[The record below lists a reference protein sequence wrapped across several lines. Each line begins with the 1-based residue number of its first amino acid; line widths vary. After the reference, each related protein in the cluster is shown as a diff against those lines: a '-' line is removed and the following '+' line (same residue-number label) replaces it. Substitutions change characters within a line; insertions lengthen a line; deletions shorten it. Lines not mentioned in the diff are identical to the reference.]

1 MKTRNESR
9 RRAAGADL
17 FQAVIRLVTAAL
29 FPQWLVPVP
38 VAASRRSVRQQAPSR
53 WSSGRVALMLFLVI
67 LASIPAWAGQP
78 ALPSGVPNVFDP
90 EVRARFQPVGVANL
104 RGNPDFP
111 VLILQNTAGGQPQ
124 VMLLGLDARNGKES
138 WSLASDP
145 IILIVLF
152 ADPETI
158 LGAHVD
164 VGFAERGKSSG
175 QFMTLADPTSPGL
188 SDLLRSVTLAATR
201 TYM

>member
-1 MKTRNESR
+1 MNTQHKPR
-9 RRAAGADL
+9 RCSPVTEQFWSL
-17 FQAVIRLVTAAL
+17 IRLVGAAS
-29 FPQWLVPVP
+29 FPQRLVPVRALSP
-38 VAASRRSVRQQAPSR
+38 PWSASLRVSSRWPTGRIFLLLLIMVAA
-53 WSSGRVALMLFLVI
+53 
-67 LASIPAWAGQP
+67 IPAWASQS
-78 ALPSGVPNVFDP
+78 ALPAGVPNVFDP
-90 EVRARFQPVGVANL
+90 EVRARFQPVGMANL
-104 RGNPDFP
+104 KGNPDFP
-111 VLILQNTAGGQPQ
+111 VLILQNMAGEQPQ
-124 VMLLGLDARNGKES
+124 VMLLGLDARNGKET

-164 VGFAERGKSSG
+164 AGFAERGRPSG

-188 SDLLRSVTLAATR
+188 SDLLRSITLTATR

>member
-1 MKTRNESR
+1 MKTRNESH

-17 FQAVIRLVTAAL
+17 FQAVIRLVAAVL
-29 FPQWLVPVP
+29 FPPWPVPVP
-38 VAASRRSVRQQAPSR
+38 VAAPRRCVRQQAPSR
-53 WSSGRVALMLFLVI
+53 WSSGGVALMLFLVI

-78 ALPSGVPNVFDP
+78 LLPSGVPNVFDP

-104 RGNPDFP
+104 RGNSDFP

-124 VMLLGLDARNGKES
+124 VMLLGLDARNGKET

-158 LGAHVD
+158 LGAYVD
-164 VGFAERGKSSG
+164 AGFAELGKPSG

-188 SDLLRSVTLAATR
+188 SDLLRSISLAAAR

>member
-1 MKTRNESR
+1 MKTQNKPRGRSTVAE
-9 RRAAGADL
+9 L
-17 FQAVIRLVTAAL
+17 FRAVIHLVAAAL
-29 FPQWLVPVP
+29 FPQWPVPVP
-38 VAASRRSVRQQAPSR
+38 VAAPRRSVRQQAPSR

-78 ALPSGVPNVFDP
+78 LLPSGVPNVFDP

-124 VMLLGLDARNGKES
+124 IMLLGLDARNGKDS

-164 VGFAERGKSSG
+164 AGFAERGKPSG

-188 SDLLRSVTLAATR
+188 SDLLRSITLAATR

>member
-1 MKTRNESR
+1 MKTRNGSR
-9 RRAAGADL
+9 MRAPGGDL
-17 FQAVIRLVTAAL
+17 FHAVIRLVAAAL
-29 FPQWLVPVP
+29 FPRWPVPVP
-38 VAASRRSVRQQAPSR
+38 VAAPRRSVLQQAPSR
-53 WSSGRVALMLFLVI
+53 WSTGRAALTLFLVI

-78 ALPSGVPNVFDP
+78 LLPSGVPNVFDP

-111 VLILQNTAGGQPQ
+111 VLILQNTVGGQPQ
-124 VMLLGLDARNGKES
+124 VILLGLDARNGKDN

-164 VGFAERGKSSG
+164 AGFAERGKPSG
-175 QFMTLADPTSPGL
+175 QYMTLADPTSPGL
-188 SDLLRSVTLAATR
+188 SDLLRSISLAATR

>member
-1 MKTRNESR
+1 MKTRNGSR
-9 RRAAGADL
+9 RGTAGADL
-17 FQAVIRLVTAAL
+17 FQTVIRLVAAAL
-29 FPQWLVPVP
+29 FPRWPVPVP
-38 VAASRRSVRQQAPSR
+38 VAAPRRSVRLHGHSRR
-53 WSSGRVALMLFLVI
+53 WSGGVALMLFLLI

-78 ALPSGVPNVFDP
+78 LLPSDVPNVFDP

-111 VLILQNTAGGQPQ
+111 VLILQNTVGGQPQ
-124 VMLLGLDARNGKES
+124 VILLGLDARNGKES

-164 VGFAERGKSSG
+164 AGFAERGKPSG

-188 SDLLRSVTLAATR
+188 SDLLRSISLAATR

>member
-9 RRAAGADL
+9 KRPAGADL
-17 FQAVIRLVTAAL
+17 FQAVIRLVVAAC
-29 FPQWLVPVP
+29 FPLSPVPVP
-38 VAASRRSVRQQAPSR
+38 VAAPRRSVRQQDPSR
-53 WSSGRVALMLFLVI
+53 RCSGRVALMLFLVI

-78 ALPSGVPNVFDP
+78 LLPSDVPNVFDP
-90 EVRARFQPVGVANL
+90 EVRARFQPVGMANL
-104 RGNPDFP
+104 KGNPDFP
-111 VLILQNTAGGQPQ
+111 VLILQNMAGEQPQ
-124 VMLLGLDARNGKES
+124 VMLLGLDARNGKET

-164 VGFAERGKSSG
+164 AGFAERGRPSG

-188 SDLLRSVTLAATR
+188 SDLLRSITLTATR

>member
-1 MKTRNESR
+1 MKTRNESH

-17 FQAVIRLVTAAL
+17 FRAVIRLVASVI
-29 FPQWLVPVP
+29 FPPWPVRVP
-38 VAASRRSVRQQAPSR
+38 VAARRRSVHSQIPSR
-53 WSSGRVALMLFLVI
+53 WPSGRVALLLLLVI
-67 LASIPAWAGQP
+67 LAPIPTWAGQP
-78 ALPSGVPNVFDP
+78 VLPAGVPNVFDP

-111 VLILQNTAGGQPQ
+111 VLILQNTAGEQPQ
-124 VMLLGLDARNGKES
+124 VMLLGLDARNGKDT

-152 ADPETI
+152 ADPGTI

-164 VGFAERGKSSG
+164 AGFAELGKPSG
-175 QFMTLADPTSPGL
+175 QLMTLADPTSPAL

>member
-17 FQAVIRLVTAAL
+17 FQAVIRLV
-29 FPQWLVPVP
+29 
-38 VAASRRSVRQQAPSR
+38 
-53 WSSGRVALMLFLVI
+53 VI

-111 VLILQNTAGGQPQ
+111 VWGHTWMRDSQNG
-124 VMLLGLDARNGKES
+124 ES
-138 WSLASDP
+138 RRD
-145 IILIVLF
+145 
-152 ADPETI
+152 
-158 LGAHVD
+158 
-164 VGFAERGKSSG
+164 SS
-175 QFMTLADPTSPGL
+175 
-188 SDLLRSVTLAATR
+188 
-201 TYM
+201 

>member
-1 MKTRNESR
+1 MKK
-9 RRAAGADL
+9 
-17 FQAVIRLVTAAL
+17 FLVVL
-29 FPQWLVPVP
+29 SIV
-38 VAASRRSVRQQAPSR
+38 S
-53 WSSGRVALMLFLVI
+53 LFLGSVVSAGE
-67 LASIPAWAGQP
+67 LAPTVPEAPLVEQPKNFGNYLPAEIP
-78 ALPSGVPNVFDP
+78 NIFDP
-90 EVRARFQPVGVANL
+90 EVRAQYQPVDVANL

-124 VMLLGLDARNGKES
+124 GMLLGLDARNGKMS

-164 VGFAERGKSSG
+164 AGFAERGKSSG

>member
-1 MKTRNESR
+1 MKTRNESH

-17 FQAVIRLVTAAL
+17 FQAVIRLVAAVL
-29 FPQWLVPVP
+29 FPPWPVPVP
-38 VAASRRSVRQQAPSR
+38 VAAPRRCVRQQAPSR
-53 WSSGRVALMLFLVI
+53 WSSGGVALMLFLVI

-78 ALPSGVPNVFDP
+78 LLPSGVPNVFDP

-104 RGNPDFP
+104 
-111 VLILQNTAGGQPQ
+111 QNTAGGQPQ
-124 VMLLGLDARNGKES
+124 VMLLGLDARNGKDT

-158 LGAHVD
+158 LGAYVD
-164 VGFAERGKSSG
+164 AGFAELGKPSG

-188 SDLLRSVTLAATR
+188 SDLLRSISLAAAR

>member
-9 RRAAGADL
+9 RRPAGADL
-17 FQAVIRLVTAAL
+17 FQAVIRLVVAAFL
-29 FPQWLVPVP
+29 PPCPVPVP
-38 VAASRRSVRQQAPSR
+38 VAAPRRSVLQQAPSLR
-53 WSSGRVALMLFLVI
+53 WSSTAALTLFLLI

-78 ALPSGVPNVFDP
+78 LLPSGVPNVFDP
-90 EVRARFQPVGVANL
+90 EVRAQFQPVGVANL

-111 VLILQNTAGGQPQ
+111 VLILQNTVGGQPQ
-124 VMLLGLDARNGKES
+124 VILLGLDARNGKDN

-164 VGFAERGKSSG
+164 AGFAERGKPSG
-175 QFMTLADPTSPGL
+175 QYMTLADPTSPGL
-188 SDLLRSVTLAATR
+188 SDLLRSISLAATR

>member
-9 RRAAGADL
+9 RRARGGDL
-17 FQAVIRLVTAAL
+17 FRAVIRL
-29 FPQWLVPVP
+29 
-38 VAASRRSVRQQAPSR
+38 
-53 WSSGRVALMLFLVI
+53 LVI
-67 LASIPAWAGQP
+67 LTSIPAWAGQP
-78 ALPSGVPNVFDP
+78 LLPSDVPNVFDP
-90 EVRARFQPVGVANL
+90 EVRAQFQPVGVANL

-111 VLILQNTAGGQPQ
+111 VLILQNTVGGQPQ
-124 VMLLGLDARNGKES
+124 VILLGLDARNGKDT

-164 VGFAERGKSSG
+164 AGFAERGKPSG
-175 QFMTLADPTSPGL
+175 QFMTPADPTSPGL
-188 SDLLRSVTLAATR
+188 SDLLRSITLAASR

>member
-9 RRAAGADL
+9 RRPAGADL
-17 FQAVIRLVTAAL
+17 FQAVIRLVVAAF
-29 FPQWLVPVP
+29 FPPWPVPVP
-38 VAASRRSVRQQAPSR
+38 VAAPRRSVRLQAPSR
-53 WSSGRVALMLFLVI
+53 RWSGRAALTLFLLI

-78 ALPSGVPNVFDP
+78 LLPSGVPNVFDP

-111 VLILQNTAGGQPQ
+111 VLILQNTVGGQPQ
-124 VMLLGLDARNGKES
+124 VILLGLDARNGKDN

-164 VGFAERGKSSG
+164 AGFAERGKPSG
-175 QFMTLADPTSPGL
+175 QYMTLADPTSPGL
-188 SDLLRSVTLAATR
+188 SDLLRSISLAATR